1 MKHLERTLNLEF
13 MKMGKIYKFEELLHY
28 YSIKSPDE
36 MVSLKEYASRLKENQ
51 KSIYY
56 ITGESKQSV
65 QKSSFLE
72 KLRRKDIEVLFM
84 VDPIDEYSVQQMK
97 DYEGKKLVC
106 VTKEGLELEETPEKR
121 KKKEEL
127 KAANESLCKVMKDIL
142 GEKVEK
148 VVVSMR
154 VVDLPCCLVTNE
166 YGWSAN
172 IERIMKAQVLRDA
185 SSFSY
190 IQPENTMEI
199 NTDHAII
206 AELRK
211 MGGNAADA
219 TLKDLVLMLYETALL
234 TSGFSLED
242 SASFSA
248 RIYRIIKLG
257 LSIDDT
263 ADIAE
268 DLPPLESTGG
278 GAAEGEQNEMQELQ
292 VYVITY
298 VL

>member
-1 MKHLERTLNLEF
+1 
-13 MKMGKIYKFEELLHY
+13 
-28 YSIKSPDE
+28 
-36 MVSLKEYASRLKENQ
+36 MVSLNEYASRMKENQ

-56 ITGESKQSV
+56 ITGESKESV
-65 QKSSFLE
+65 QTSPFLE

-106 VTKEGLELEETPEKR
+106 VTKEGLELEETPEEK

-154 VVDLPCCLVTNE
+154 VVDSPCCLVTNE

-172 IERIMKAQVLRDA
+172 MERIMKAQALRDA

-190 IQPENTMEI
+190 MQSKKTMEI
-199 NTDHAII
+199 NPDHAII

-211 MGGNAADA
+211 KCDNPADA

-248 RIYRIIKLG
+248 RIYRMIKLG

-263 ADIAE
+263 GDIA
-268 DLPPLESTGG
+268 
-278 GAAEGEQNEMQELQ
+278 A
-292 VYVITY
+292 
-298 VL
+298 